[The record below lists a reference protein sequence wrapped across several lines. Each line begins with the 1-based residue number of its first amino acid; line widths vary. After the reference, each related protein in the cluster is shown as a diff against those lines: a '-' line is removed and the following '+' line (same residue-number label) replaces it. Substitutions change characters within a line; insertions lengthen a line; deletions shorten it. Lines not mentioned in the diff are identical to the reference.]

1 MESIYMIGR
10 TLAVLC
16 VFIIVGYGLFV
27 RPKEKDAPKRMST
40 FQWLMKKRR
49 EKKAAEAAGG
59 GEVAGGAKAGG
70 SEASARAARDGQPGT
85 KRDQANPHHEKK
97 VRE

>member
-16 VFIIVGYGLFV
+16 VFVIVGYALFV

-40 FQWLMKKRR
+40 FQYLMKKRR

-59 GEVAGGAKAGG
+59 GDTAGDAKAGG
-70 SEASARAARDGQPGT
+70 SEAGARAARVSQPGT
-85 KRDQANPHHEKK
+85 KLDQANPNHEKK